1 MSHHLKVPGPSGGLG
16 AGTAQVFHF
25 GDFTLDRSRYRLQRG
40 ERILRLERQPMEL
53 LFLLVENGGEL
64 VTREEVADRLWGTTV
79 FVDIDQ
85 SINTAVRKVRIV
97 LRDDSD
103 KPRFIETVVG
113 QGYRFAAPVVSPK
126 ESPDEENRA
135 DALKR
140 QPSAVPD
147 HMPIAPVTS
156 DGQSAQAP
164 GVLAVS
170 RTQRWKIVMPL
181 SFLLIA
187 GLLAG
192 GLVWRSRLARH
203 VTEKETVVL
212 GDFANLTGD
221 GVFDRTLRQG
231 LSVQLQQSPFLKLAS
246 EEQIH
251 RTLRMM
257 GQEAN
262 APLTPETARA
272 ACQRINSAVA
282 LDGSISLI
290 GTRYDLILRAVDC
303 ASGELLASEEA
314 QAQGKNDVLD
324 TLGRLAS
331 EMRGRL
337 GESLGN
343 VQKYDIRLA
352 QVTTPSLDALQ
363 SYTLGVNTQSQTG
376 NFAAS
381 LPFFHRAI
389 EIDPN
394 FAMAY
399 WALGDAYSTLGE
411 TGSSAEYMRQAFRL
425 RARVSEQ
432 EKSAVEGDYY
442 FYATGDLMHAR
453 RSFEV
458 YAKIYPD
465 SGYAHNMLTGCSM
478 MLGQYGVA
486 LNEAREALHLAPFN
500 TFLYRLVA
508 LNYLLSERVEDAVA
522 TATEARAKGLDSD
535 LGAVLYAIAF
545 YRDDTA
551 EMARQGASAVG
562 KRGEED
568 LLLAMEADTAAYFG
582 HVGNARN
589 FSQRAVVSA
598 ERAGEKET
606 AAGYYA
612 VSALREALVG
622 DGYRARQLAATA
634 MRHSSGREVDYG
646 VALALAFGGETNRA
660 QVLTDDLA
668 KRYPEDTIVQFNYL
682 PTLRAK
688 IALSRSNPQ
697 QALDI
702 LVAADPYELGLP
714 AYSFYNWPNLYPVY
728 VRGEVYLAAHQGGEA
743 ATEFRKIL
751 DHRGIVL
758 NEPIGALAH
767 LQLGRA
773 YAMEGE
779 ISKAKSAYRDFLTL
793 WKDADPDISI
803 LKQAEAEYAKLQ

>member
-1 MSHHLKVPGPSGGLG
+1 MASEPIRAPGPIRFEDFEVDESARRLRRGGRVVKLERIPLEIL
-16 AGTAQVFHF
+16 VLL
-25 GDFTLDRSRYRLQRG
+25 LDRPG
-40 ERILRLERQPMEL
+40 EI
-53 LFLLVENGGEL
+53 
-64 VTREEVADRLWGTTV
+64 VTRDEIATKVWGKGV
-79 FVDIDQ
+79 FLDTDNSTRGAI
-85 SINTAVRKVRIV
+85 RKIRQV
-97 LRDDSD
+97 LKDDPEQ
-103 KPRFIETVVG
+103 PRFIQTVTG
-113 QGYRFAAPVVSPK
+113 QGYRFIAPVISLK
-126 ESPDEENRA
+126 ESPEEENRA
-135 DALKR
+135 DVSKS
-140 QPSAVPD
+140 QPSAVPYL
-147 HMPIAPVTS
+147 MPSAPVTS

-187 GLLAG
+187 GLVAG

-203 VTEKETVVL
+203 VTQKETVVL

-221 GVFDRTLRQG
+221 GVFDGTLRQG

-246 EEQIH
+246 EEQIQ
-251 RTLRMM
+251 RALRMM
-257 GQEAN
+257 GQETN

-272 ACQRINSAVA
+272 ACQRTNSAVA

-314 QAQGKNDVLD
+314 QAQGRNDVLD

-331 EMRGRL
+331 EMSRRL

-363 SYTLGVNTQSQTG
+363 SYTLGENIQSQTG

-411 TGSSAEYMRQAFRL
+411 TGSSAEYMRKAFRL
-425 RARVSEQ
+425 RARVSER
-432 EKSAVEGDYY
+432 EKSGVEGDYY
-442 FYATGDLMHAR
+442 FYATGDLMNAR

-478 MLGQYGVA
+478 MLGQYGAA
-486 LNEAREALHLAPFN
+486 LNEAREALHLAPSN

-508 LNYLLSERVEDAVA
+508 MNYLLSERVEDAVA
-522 TATEARAKGLDSD
+522 TAKEAHAKGLDSD
-535 LGAVLYAIAF
+535 LGAVLYGIAF

-551 EMARQGASAVG
+551 EMARQGASAIG
-562 KRGEED
+562 KPGEED

-622 DGYRARQLAATA
+622 DGYGARQLAATA
-634 MRHSSGREVDYG
+634 MRHSRGREVDYG
-646 VALALAFGGETNRA
+646 VALALAFAGETKRA
-660 QVLTDDLA
+660 QVLADDLA
-668 KRYPEDTIVQFNYL
+668 KRYPEDTIVRFNYL

-688 IALSRSNPQ
+688 LALSRSNPR
-697 QALDI
+697 QALAI
-702 LVAADPYELGLP
+702 LAAADPYELGLP

-779 ISKAKSAYRDFLTL
+779 ISRAKAAYRDFLTL
-793 WKDADPDISI
+793 WKDADPNISI

>member
-1 MSHHLKVPGPSGGLG
+1 MDPPRMLK
-16 AGTAQVFHF
+16 AIT
-25 GDFTLDRSRYRLQRG
+25 
-40 ERILRLERQPMEL
+40 
-53 LFLLVENGGEL
+53 
-64 VTREEVADRLWGTTV
+64 
-79 FVDIDQ
+79 
-85 SINTAVRKVRIV
+85 
-97 LRDDSD
+97 
-103 KPRFIETVVG
+103 
-113 QGYRFAAPVVSPK
+113 VSP
-126 ESPDEENRA
+126 
-135 DALKR
+135 
-140 QPSAVPD
+140 AV
-147 HMPIAPVTS
+147 
-156 DGQSAQAP
+156 AQAP
-164 GVLAVS
+164 NGQ
-170 RTQRWKIVMPL
+170 TQVQFVATGTFRDRPSADSLVAIPL
-181 SFLLIA
+181 FIA
-187 GLLAG
+187 A
-192 GLVWRSRLARH
+192 RLKDPYL
-203 VTEKETVVL
+203 E
-212 GDFANLTGD
+212 
-221 GVFDRTLRQG
+221 
-231 LSVQLQQSPFLKLAS
+231 
-246 EEQIH
+246 
-251 RTLRMM
+251 
-257 GQEAN
+257 
-262 APLTPETARA
+262 PE
-272 ACQRINSAVA
+272 
-282 LDGSISLI
+282 
-290 GTRYDLILRAVDC
+290 GTKQ
-303 ASGELLASEEA
+303 A
-314 QAQGKNDVLD
+314 QA
-324 TLGRLAS
+324 
-331 EMRGRL
+331 
-337 GESLGN
+337 
-343 VQKYDIRLA
+343 
-352 QVTTPSLDALQ
+352 
-363 SYTLGVNTQSQTG
+363 QSQTG

-411 TGSSAEYMRQAFRL
+411 TDSSAEYMRKAFRL
-425 RARVSEQ
+425 RARVSER

-442 FYATGDLMHAR
+442 FYATGDLMNAR

-478 MLGQYGVA
+478 MLGQYGAA
-486 LNEAREALHLAPFN
+486 LNRGSRGTSSCSLQHLSLSPCCAELPALRASRRCCGDSDRGAREGPGFGFGRSA
-500 TFLYRLVA
+500 
-508 LNYLLSERVEDAVA
+508 
-522 TATEARAKGLDSD
+522 
-535 LGAVLYAIAF
+535 
-545 YRDDTA
+545 A
-551 EMARQGASAVG
+551 EMVWQGASAIG
-562 KRGEED
+562 KPGEED

-622 DGYRARQLAATA
+622 DGYGARQLAATA
-634 MRHSSGREVDYG
+634 MRHSSGREVNYG
-646 VALALAFGGETNRA
+646 VALALAFAGEANRA

-743 ATEFRKIL
+743 AAEFRKIL

-773 YAMEGE
+773 YATEGE

>member
-1 MSHHLKVPGPSGGLG
+1 
-16 AGTAQVFHF
+16 
-25 GDFTLDRSRYRLQRG
+25 
-40 ERILRLERQPMEL
+40 
-53 LFLLVENGGEL
+53 
-64 VTREEVADRLWGTTV
+64 
-79 FVDIDQ
+79 
-85 SINTAVRKVRIV
+85 
-97 LRDDSD
+97 
-103 KPRFIETVVG
+103 
-113 QGYRFAAPVVSPK
+113 
-126 ESPDEENRA
+126 
-135 DALKR
+135 
-140 QPSAVPD
+140 
-147 HMPIAPVTS
+147 
-156 DGQSAQAP
+156 
-164 GVLAVS
+164 
-170 RTQRWKIVMPL
+170 
-181 SFLLIA
+181 
-187 GLLAG
+187 
-192 GLVWRSRLARH
+192 
-203 VTEKETVVL
+203 
-212 GDFANLTGD
+212 
-221 GVFDRTLRQG
+221 
-231 LSVQLQQSPFLKLAS
+231 
-246 EEQIH
+246 
-251 RTLRMM
+251 
-257 GQEAN
+257 
-262 APLTPETARA
+262 
-272 ACQRINSAVA
+272 

-290 GTRYDLILRAVDC
+290 GTRYDLTLRAVDC
-303 ASGELLASEEA
+303 ASGESLASEEA

-363 SYTLGVNTQSQTG
+363 SYTLGEKTQSQTG

-411 TGSSAEYMRQAFRL
+411 TGSSAEYLRKAFRL
-425 RARVSEQ
+425 RARVSER
-432 EKSAVEGDYY
+432 ERSAVEGDYY
-442 FYATGDLMHAR
+442 FYATGDLMNAR

-478 MLGQYGVA
+478 MLGQYGAA

-500 TFLYRLVA
+500 TVLYRLVA

-522 TATEARAKGLDSD
+522 TAKEAHAKGLDSD
-535 LGAVLYAIAF
+535 LGAVLYGIAF

-551 EMARQGASAVG
+551 EMARQGASAIG
-562 KRGEED
+562 KPGEED
-568 LLLAMEADTAAYFG
+568 LLLAMEADTDAYFG

-589 FSQRAVVSA
+589 SSQRAVVSA

-606 AAGYYA
+606 AADYYA

-622 DGYRARQLAATA
+622 DGYGARQLAATA

-646 VALALAFGGETNRA
+646 VALALAFAGETNRA

-688 IALSRSNPQ
+688 LALSRSNPQ

-702 LVAADPYELGLP
+702 LAAADPYELGLP

>member
-1 MSHHLKVPGPSGGLG
+1 VAVWG

-25 GDFTLDRSRYRLQRG
+25 GDFKLDQSQYRLQRG
-40 ERILRLERQPMEL
+40 ERILRLEGRPMEL
-53 LFLLVENGGEL
+53 LFLLVERRGEL

-85 SINTAVRKVRIV
+85 SINTAVRKVRMV
-97 LRDDSD
+97 LRDDPD

-113 QGYRFAAPVVSPK
+113 KGYRFAAPVVTPK
-126 ESPDEENRA
+126 ESPEEENRA
-135 DALKR
+135 DAFKR

-221 GVFDRTLRQG
+221 GVFDGTLRQG

-272 ACQRINSAVA
+272 ACQRTNSAVA

-290 GTRYDLILRAVDC
+290 GARYDLILRAVDC

-343 VQKYDIRLA
+343 VQKYNIRLA

-363 SYTLGVNTQSQTG
+363 SYTLGENTQSQTG

-411 TGSSAEYMRQAFRL
+411 TDSSAEYMRKAFRL
-425 RARVSEQ
+425 RARVSER

-442 FYATGDLMHAR
+442 FYATGDLMNAR

-478 MLGQYGVA
+478 MLGQYGAA

-522 TATEARAKGLDSD
+522 TATEAHAKGLDSD
-535 LGAVLYAIAF
+535 LGAVLYGIAF

-551 EMARQGASAVG
+551 EMARQGASAIG
-562 KRGEED
+562 KPGEED

-622 DGYRARQLAATA
+622 DGYGARQLAATA

-646 VALALAFGGETNRA
+646 VALALAFAGETNRA

-793 WKDADPDISI
+793 WKDADPDISV

>member
-1 MSHHLKVPGPSGGLG
+1 MG

-25 GDFTLDRSRYRLQRG
+25 GDFTLDQSRYRLQRG
-40 ERILRLERQPMEL
+40 ERILHLERQPMEL
-53 LFLLVENGGEL
+53 LFLLVERRGEL

-85 SINTAVRKVRIV
+85 SINTAVRKVRMV

-103 KPRFIETVVG
+103 KPRLIETVVG
-113 QGYRFAAPVVSPK
+113 KGYRFAAPVVSPK
-126 ESPDEENRA
+126 ESPEEENRA
-135 DALKR
+135 DAFKR

-156 DGQSAQAP
+156 VGQSAQAP

-221 GVFDRTLRQG
+221 GVFDGTLRQG
-231 LSVQLQQSPFLKLAS
+231 LSVQLQESPFLKLAS

-272 ACQRINSAVA
+272 ACQRTNSAVA

-343 VQKYDIRLA
+343 VQKYNIRLA

-363 SYTLGVNTQSQTG
+363 SYTLGENTQSQTG

-411 TGSSAEYMRQAFRL
+411 TGSSAEYMRKAFRL
-425 RARVSEQ
+425 RARVSER

-442 FYATGDLMHAR
+442 FYATGDLMNAR

-478 MLGQYGVA
+478 MLGQYGAA

-522 TATEARAKGLDSD
+522 TATEAHAKGLDSD
-535 LGAVLYAIAF
+535 LGAVLYGIAF

-551 EMARQGASAVG
+551 EMARQGASAIG

-622 DGYRARQLAATA
+622 DGYGARQLAATA
-634 MRHSSGREVDYG
+634 MRRSSGREVDYG
-646 VALALAFGGETNRA
+646 VALALAFAGETNRA